1 MIWYRH
7 WVEMRL
13 GVLVFAG
20 LCMWFGV
27 AVAGPWHS
35 LEFGQP
41 LPLTPLGRAIGAE
54 QVLVWAEFA
63 GRILPFSPAASLALS
78 GAGFRTFYMP
88 VAPVVYTLTLP
99 ISRTRLIWTRLA
111 AGLGVA
117 CVGATVLTVGG
128 VVWFTM
134 RGQTVPIAE
143 VLQSLVLGVVV
154 LAAMLAIMSAV
165 ITAVPTA
172 WAFLGILGVVA
183 LAIPNS
189 YVVSA
194 PARGDVPWLA
204 VGGYVIALVAA
215 MLFTLSYVRTREY

>member
-1 MIWYRH
+1 
-7 WVEMRL
+7 
-13 GVLVFAG
+13 
-20 LCMWFGV
+20 
-27 AVAGPWHS
+27 
-35 LEFGQP
+35 
-41 LPLTPLGRAIGAE
+41 
-54 QVLVWAEFA
+54 
-63 GRILPFSPAASLALS
+63 
-78 GAGFRTFYMP
+78 MP

-117 CVGATVLTVGG
+117 CILATLLTAGG
-128 VVWFTM
+128 VVWFTTQ
-134 RGQTVPIAE
+134 GQTVPIAA

-154 LAAMLAIMSAV
+154 LATMLAIMSAV
-165 ITAVPTA
+165 VTALPGA
-172 WAFLGILGVVA
+172 WGFLGILGILA

-215 MLFTLSYVRTREY
+215 MRFTLSYVRTREY